1 MTWEDELVENER
13 YLFVTSDDNVSRII
27 DFIWP
32 VYKEIFGIEKMYG
45 KQCIIYNDAE
55 LKHVDTELGT
65 DSAKIKLALKE
76 PCMWNEM
83 IFQLAYEMCYCI
95 LQEYKRQWKKER
107 FLSWYEETVCN
118 AFSCY
123 ILKYSMENWNKCD
136 LSNIN
141 PEYSKYIDEYLQMKM
156 KEEGTEQQENINKLY
171 DIFCDNP
178 KAVNSLEK
186 YYDYINEDNSSLD
199 VQRLNKDIGISIP
212 ETLSKNESL
221 EESLPQYMYEICKKY
236 WNEKFSQFSAC
247 VAIVFSMALWIIKGI
262 WYTYMAGRFSVYK
275 IDKCYIDMNNDSV
288 FLQTIQLIAYLT
300 IGIFSNY
307 VFYKIL
313 KTKKKKVRNIVIFVA
328 IEVVILFFIAFVSND
343 FTVEQLYSQLTP
355 GLVVTVLILYIIVVV
370 LINSFAINLVH
381 SERKKEKI
389 ARTQKQNISR
399 KNQIKDLIV
408 AFTITL
414 AIGFGYT
421 YWIAETAEQHREDYK
436 ILELTNTDEEDM
448 MLYAVVYETQDSY
461 IVVETQI
468 KNGKLDLN
476 QKAQKIIEKEGQTV
490 YYINNIYDVNVSEQ

>member
-1 MTWEDELVENER
+1 
-13 YLFVTSDDNVSRII
+13 
-27 DFIWP
+27 
-32 VYKEIFGIEKMYG
+32 
-45 KQCIIYNDAE
+45 
-55 LKHVDTELGT
+55 
-65 DSAKIKLALKE
+65 
-76 PCMWNEM
+76 
-83 IFQLAYEMCYCI
+83 
-95 LQEYKRQWKKER
+95 
-107 FLSWYEETVCN
+107 
-118 AFSCY
+118 
-123 ILKYSMENWNKCD
+123 
-136 LSNIN
+136 
-141 PEYSKYIDEYLQMKM
+141 M

-389 ARTQKQNISR
+389 TRTQKQNISR

-421 YWIAETAEQHREDYK
+421 YWIAETAEQYREDYK

-476 QKAQKIIEKEGQTV
+476 RKAQKIIEKEGQTV

>member
-1 MTWEDELVENER
+1 ML
-13 YLFVTSDDNVSRII
+13 
-27 DFIWP
+27 
-32 VYKEIFGIEKMYG
+32 
-45 KQCIIYNDAE
+45 
-55 LKHVDTELGT
+55 
-65 DSAKIKLALKE
+65 
-76 PCMWNEM
+76 
-83 IFQLAYEMCYCI
+83 
-95 LQEYKRQWKKER
+95 
-107 FLSWYEETVCN
+107 
-118 AFSCY
+118 
-123 ILKYSMENWNKCD
+123 
-136 LSNIN
+136 
-141 PEYSKYIDEYLQMKM
+141 
-156 KEEGTEQQENINKLY
+156 
-171 DIFCDNP
+171 
-178 KAVNSLEK
+178 
-186 YYDYINEDNSSLD
+186 
-199 VQRLNKDIGISIP
+199 
-212 ETLSKNESL
+212 
-221 EESLPQYMYEICKKY
+221 
-236 WNEKFSQFSAC
+236 
-247 VAIVFSMALWIIKGI
+247 
-262 WYTYMAGRFSVYK
+262 
-275 IDKCYIDMNNDSV
+275 
-288 FLQTIQLIAYLT
+288 
-300 IGIFSNY
+300 
-307 VFYKIL
+307 
-313 KTKKKKVRNIVIFVA
+313 TKKKKVRNIVIFVA

-421 YWIAETAEQHREDYK
+421 YWIAETAEQYREDYK

-476 QKAQKIIEKEGQTV
+476 RKAQKIIEKEGQTV

>member
-1 MTWEDELVENER
+1 MRRPYAT
-13 YLFVTSDDNVSRII
+13 LF
-27 DFIWP
+27 
-32 VYKEIFGIEKMYG
+32 
-45 KQCIIYNDAE
+45 
-55 LKHVDTELGT
+55 HV
-65 DSAKIKLALKE
+65 
-76 PCMWNEM
+76 
-83 IFQLAYEMCYCI
+83 
-95 LQEYKRQWKKER
+95 
-107 FLSWYEETVCN
+107 
-118 AFSCY
+118 
-123 ILKYSMENWNKCD
+123 KYSMENWNKCD

-221 EESLPQYMYEICKKY
+221 EEPLPQYMYEICKKY

-313 KTKKKKVRNIVIFVA
+313 KTKKKKIRNIVIFVA
-328 IEVVILFFIAFVSND
+328 IEVVILFFIVFVSND

-389 ARTQKQNISR
+389 TRTQKQNISR

-476 QKAQKIIEKEGQTV
+476 RKAQKIIEKEGQTV

>member
-1 MTWEDELVENER
+1 
-13 YLFVTSDDNVSRII
+13 
-27 DFIWP
+27 
-32 VYKEIFGIEKMYG
+32 
-45 KQCIIYNDAE
+45 
-55 LKHVDTELGT
+55 
-65 DSAKIKLALKE
+65 
-76 PCMWNEM
+76 
-83 IFQLAYEMCYCI
+83 
-95 LQEYKRQWKKER
+95 
-107 FLSWYEETVCN
+107 
-118 AFSCY
+118 
-123 ILKYSMENWNKCD
+123 MENWNKCD

-221 EESLPQYMYEICKKY
+221 EESLPHYMYEICKKY

-421 YWIAETAEQHREDYK
+421 YWIAETAEQYREDYK

-476 QKAQKIIEKEGQTV
+476 RKAQKIIEKEGQTV

>member
-1 MTWEDELVENER
+1 
-13 YLFVTSDDNVSRII
+13 
-27 DFIWP
+27 
-32 VYKEIFGIEKMYG
+32 
-45 KQCIIYNDAE
+45 
-55 LKHVDTELGT
+55 
-65 DSAKIKLALKE
+65 
-76 PCMWNEM
+76 
-83 IFQLAYEMCYCI
+83 
-95 LQEYKRQWKKER
+95 
-107 FLSWYEETVCN
+107 
-118 AFSCY
+118 
-123 ILKYSMENWNKCD
+123 
-136 LSNIN
+136 
-141 PEYSKYIDEYLQMKM
+141 
-156 KEEGTEQQENINKLY
+156 
-171 DIFCDNP
+171 
-178 KAVNSLEK
+178 
-186 YYDYINEDNSSLD
+186 
-199 VQRLNKDIGISIP
+199 
-212 ETLSKNESL
+212 
-221 EESLPQYMYEICKKY
+221 
-236 WNEKFSQFSAC
+236 
-247 VAIVFSMALWIIKGI
+247 
-262 WYTYMAGRFSVYK
+262 
-275 IDKCYIDMNNDSV
+275 MNNDSV

-389 ARTQKQNISR
+389 TRTQKQNISR

-476 QKAQKIIEKEGQTV
+476 RKAQKIIEKEGQTV

>member
-1 MTWEDELVENER
+1 M
-13 YLFVTSDDNVSRII
+13 
-27 DFIWP
+27 
-32 VYKEIFGIEKMYG
+32 
-45 KQCIIYNDAE
+45 
-55 LKHVDTELGT
+55 
-65 DSAKIKLALKE
+65 
-76 PCMWNEM
+76 
-83 IFQLAYEMCYCI
+83 
-95 LQEYKRQWKKER
+95 
-107 FLSWYEETVCN
+107 
-118 AFSCY
+118 
-123 ILKYSMENWNKCD
+123 
-136 LSNIN
+136 
-141 PEYSKYIDEYLQMKM
+141 
-156 KEEGTEQQENINKLY
+156 
-171 DIFCDNP
+171 
-178 KAVNSLEK
+178 
-186 YYDYINEDNSSLD
+186 
-199 VQRLNKDIGISIP
+199 
-212 ETLSKNESL
+212 
-221 EESLPQYMYEICKKY
+221 
-236 WNEKFSQFSAC
+236 
-247 VAIVFSMALWIIKGI
+247 
-262 WYTYMAGRFSVYK
+262 
-275 IDKCYIDMNNDSV
+275 
-288 FLQTIQLIAYLT
+288 
-300 IGIFSNY
+300 
-307 VFYKIL
+307 

-421 YWIAETAEQHREDYK
+421 YWIAETAEQYREDYK

-476 QKAQKIIEKEGQTV
+476 RKAQKIIEKEGQTV

>member
-1 MTWEDELVENER
+1 
-13 YLFVTSDDNVSRII
+13 
-27 DFIWP
+27 
-32 VYKEIFGIEKMYG
+32 
-45 KQCIIYNDAE
+45 
-55 LKHVDTELGT
+55 
-65 DSAKIKLALKE
+65 
-76 PCMWNEM
+76 
-83 IFQLAYEMCYCI
+83 
-95 LQEYKRQWKKER
+95 
-107 FLSWYEETVCN
+107 
-118 AFSCY
+118 
-123 ILKYSMENWNKCD
+123 MENWNKCD

-221 EESLPQYMYEICKKY
+221 EEPLPQYMYEICKKY

-313 KTKKKKVRNIVIFVA
+313 KTKKKKIRNIVIFVA
-328 IEVVILFFIAFVSND
+328 IEVVILFFIVFVSND

-389 ARTQKQNISR
+389 TRTQKQNISR

-476 QKAQKIIEKEGQTV
+476 RKAQKIIEKEGQTV

>member
-141 PEYSKYIDEYLQMKM
+141 PKYSKYIDEYLQMKM

-186 YYDYINEDNSSLD
+186 YYDYIN
-199 VQRLNKDIGISIP
+199 
-212 ETLSKNESL
+212 
-221 EESLPQYMYEICKKY
+221 
-236 WNEKFSQFSAC
+236 
-247 VAIVFSMALWIIKGI
+247 
-262 WYTYMAGRFSVYK
+262 
-275 IDKCYIDMNNDSV
+275 
-288 FLQTIQLIAYLT
+288 
-300 IGIFSNY
+300 
-307 VFYKIL
+307 
-313 KTKKKKVRNIVIFVA
+313 
-328 IEVVILFFIAFVSND
+328 
-343 FTVEQLYSQLTP
+343 
-355 GLVVTVLILYIIVVV
+355 
-370 LINSFAINLVH
+370 
-381 SERKKEKI
+381 
-389 ARTQKQNISR
+389 
-399 KNQIKDLIV
+399 
-408 AFTITL
+408 
-414 AIGFGYT
+414 
-421 YWIAETAEQHREDYK
+421 
-436 ILELTNTDEEDM
+436 
-448 MLYAVVYETQDSY
+448 
-461 IVVETQI
+461 
-468 KNGKLDLN
+468 
-476 QKAQKIIEKEGQTV
+476 
-490 YYINNIYDVNVSEQ
+490 

>member
-1 MTWEDELVENER
+1 M
-13 YLFVTSDDNVSRII
+13 
-27 DFIWP
+27 
-32 VYKEIFGIEKMYG
+32 
-45 KQCIIYNDAE
+45 
-55 LKHVDTELGT
+55 
-65 DSAKIKLALKE
+65 
-76 PCMWNEM
+76 
-83 IFQLAYEMCYCI
+83 
-95 LQEYKRQWKKER
+95 
-107 FLSWYEETVCN
+107 
-118 AFSCY
+118 
-123 ILKYSMENWNKCD
+123 
-136 LSNIN
+136 
-141 PEYSKYIDEYLQMKM
+141 
-156 KEEGTEQQENINKLY
+156 
-171 DIFCDNP
+171 
-178 KAVNSLEK
+178 
-186 YYDYINEDNSSLD
+186 
-199 VQRLNKDIGISIP
+199 
-212 ETLSKNESL
+212 
-221 EESLPQYMYEICKKY
+221 
-236 WNEKFSQFSAC
+236 
-247 VAIVFSMALWIIKGI
+247 
-262 WYTYMAGRFSVYK
+262 
-275 IDKCYIDMNNDSV
+275 
-288 FLQTIQLIAYLT
+288 
-300 IGIFSNY
+300 
-307 VFYKIL
+307 

-389 ARTQKQNISR
+389 TRTQKQNISR

-421 YWIAETAEQHREDYK
+421 YWIAETAEQYREDYK

-476 QKAQKIIEKEGQTV
+476 RKAQKIIEKEGQTV